1 MIDVLCADIIYIFSE
16 MLKLWEIWSTPFLTR
31 DPPPPLPDNGKL
43 KVWLITRSSPLTIH
57 WLCRWPPFDQYIISN
72 ADFICN
78 GYSLQKARLALTKW
92 DLRRNEYTCPDLAN
106 HIKVRFSMQRL
117 TSNALLSLS
126 NICTVYF
133 NRMYLFWKEFFSFG
147 KVFESCSLIT
157 GKSVKG
163 YKIYN
168 PEAMK
173 TINPYGVF
181 LDTTRYSYQYIL
193 IQREPRWFL

>member
-1 MIDVLCADIIYIFSE
+1 M
-16 MLKLWEIWSTPFLTR
+16 T
-31 DPPPPLPDNGKL
+31 PPPSPPIMASWKW
-43 KVWLITRSSPLTIH
+43 WLITRSSPLTIH

-106 HIKVRFSMQRL
+106 HIKVRFSMRRL

-173 TINPYGVF
+173 TINPYGFF
-181 LDTTRYSYQYIL
+181 LIL
-193 IQREPRWFL
+193 RGIHINIF

>member
-1 MIDVLCADIIYIFSE
+1 MRDLIYTLFNS
-16 MLKLWEIWSTPFLTR
+16 W
-31 DPPPPLPDNGKL
+31 PPPLPFPIMASWKW
-43 KVWLITRSSPLTIH
+43 WLITRSSPLTIH

-106 HIKVRFSMQRL
+106 HIKVRFSMRRL

-173 TINPYGVF
+173 TKNPYVF
-181 LDTTRYSYQYIL
+181 FYTTRYSYQYIL
-193 IQREPRWFL
+193 IQREPRWFFLS

>member
-1 MIDVLCADIIYIFSE
+1 MRDLIYTLFNS
-16 MLKLWEIWSTPFLTR
+16 W
-31 DPPPPLPDNGKL
+31 PPPLPFPIMASWKW
-43 KVWLITRSSPLTIH
+43 WLITRSSPLTIH

-173 TINPYGVF
+173 TINPYVVF
-181 LDTTRYSYQYIL
+181 FGYYEVFISIYFNSTRAKMVFFKL
-193 IQREPRWFL
+193 INKQL

>member
-1 MIDVLCADIIYIFSE
+1 MRDLIYTLFNS
-16 MLKLWEIWSTPFLTR
+16 W
-31 DPPPPLPDNGKL
+31 PPPLPLPIMASWKW
-43 KVWLITRSSPLTIH
+43 WLITRSSPLTIH

-147 KVFESCSLIT
+147 KVFESCSFIT

-173 TINPYGVF
+173 TKNPYVF
-181 LDTTRYSYQYIL
+181 FDTTRYLYQYIL
-193 IQREPRWFL
+193 IQREPRWFFYVNQ

>member
-31 DPPPPLPDNGKL
+31 DPPPLPFPIMASWKW
-43 KVWLITRSSPLTIH
+43 WLITWSSPLTIH

-78 GYSLQKARLALTKW
+78 GYSLQRARLALTKW

-106 HIKVRFSMQRL
+106 HIKVRFSMRRL

-173 TINPYGVF
+173 TINPYVVF
-181 LDTTRYSYQYIL
+181 FWILRGIYIN
-193 IQREPRWFL
+193 IF

>member
-1 MIDVLCADIIYIFSE
+1 
-16 MLKLWEIWSTPFLTR
+16 
-31 DPPPPLPDNGKL
+31 
-43 KVWLITRSSPLTIH
+43 
-57 WLCRWPPFDQYIISN
+57 
-72 ADFICN
+72 
-78 GYSLQKARLALTKW
+78 
-92 DLRRNEYTCPDLAN
+92 
-106 HIKVRFSMQRL
+106 MQRL

-173 TINPYGVF
+173 TKNPYVF
-181 LDTTRYSYQYIL
+181 FDTTRYSYQYIL
-193 IQREPRWFL
+193 IQREPRWFF